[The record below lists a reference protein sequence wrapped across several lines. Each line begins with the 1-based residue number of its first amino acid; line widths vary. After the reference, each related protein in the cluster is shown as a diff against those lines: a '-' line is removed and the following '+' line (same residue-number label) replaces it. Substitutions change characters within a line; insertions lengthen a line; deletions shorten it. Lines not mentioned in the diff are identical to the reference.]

1 MQPLRNKLQRV
12 VTDTSSQLSIVEK
25 DYALSYVL
33 AGVASIGELVP
44 SLIFKGGTALK
55 KYYFGDYR
63 FSEDLDFSTINAPT
77 GDELERFLTAASDN
91 ALKQLSAEGPFT
103 LQLRR
108 RPEIERHPR
117 GQEAFELYVKYPW
130 HPSPLC
136 KLKVEITHD
145 EPVLAPP
152 VSRQIIH
159 GYGENLS
166 AMLNCYALEEIVSE
180 KMRSLLQT
188 HQRLMQRGWNRPRTR
203 DYYDL
208 WSILTTYRDELDNDL
223 IRELLPEKC
232 KVREVSYHSIDDFFT
247 PELLSEVDRHWESN
261 LSTYVRGLPESS
273 VILPELKSM
282 MEQYISP

>member
-1 MQPLRNKLQRV
+1 MQPLRDKLHQV
-12 VTDTSSQLSIVEK
+12 VTDTNSQLSIVEK

-33 AGVASIGELVP
+33 AGIASIDELLP
-44 SLIFKGGTALK
+44 SMIFKGGTALK

-63 FSEDLDFSTINAPT
+63 FSEDLDFSTVNAPK
-77 GDELERFLTAASDN
+77 GDDLEKLLTAASDT
-91 ALKQLSAEGPFT
+91 ALKLLSAQGPFT

-108 RPEIERHPR
+108 RPELERHPR
-117 GQEAFELYVKYPW
+117 GQEAFELHVKYPW

-159 GYGENLS
+159 GYGEDLS
-166 AMLNCYALEEIVSE
+166 AMLNCYALEEVVSE

-188 HQRLMQRGWNRPRTR
+188 HQRLKERGWNRPRSR

-208 WSILTTYRDELDNDL
+208 WRILTTYGDELDHDR

-232 KVREVSYHSIDDFFT
+232 KVREVTYRSIDDFFT
-247 PELLSEVDRHWESN
+247 PELLAEVDRHWESN
-261 LSTYVRGLPESS
+261 LSTYVRDLPESS

-282 MEQYISP
+282 MQQYINP

>member
-33 AGVASIGELVP
+33 AGISSIGELAP

-77 GDELERFLTAASDN
+77 GDELERLLKVASDN

-159 GYGENLS
+159 GYGESLS
-166 AMLNCYALEEIVSE
+166 AMLDCYALEEIVSE

-208 WSILTTYRDELDNDL
+208 WSILTTYRDELDNNL

-282 MEQYISP
+282 MEQYISL